1 MFCHIMTVYSV
12 TFCVF
17 LNVIKVVIYMLL
29 LPDILRKPVLLTI
42 FENIL
47 EEDEEYQ
54 KELQAIFDKI
64 EAMTG
69 DLSYPRDLYE

>member
-1 MFCHIMTVYSV
+1 
-12 TFCVF
+12 
-17 LNVIKVVIYMLL
+17 MLL
-29 LPDILRKPVLLTI
+29 LPDILRKPILLTI

-64 EAMTG
+64 KAMKD
-69 DLSYPRDLYE
+69 DLSHPKDLYE

>member
-1 MFCHIMTVYSV
+1 
-12 TFCVF
+12 
-17 LNVIKVVIYMLL
+17 MLL

-64 EAMTG
+64 EARTG

>member
-1 MFCHIMTVYSV
+1 
-12 TFCVF
+12 
-17 LNVIKVVIYMLL
+17 MLL

-54 KELQAIFDKI
+54 KELQIIFDRIK
-64 EAMTG
+64 AMVS
-69 DLSYPRDLYE
+69 DLSYPRYIYE